1 MDIKELM
8 VGDIV
13 EYLDGDQPIPVV
25 VVKIDGPSD
34 VVCLKQKNG
43 HKFNTTIEY
52 LRPIPLTPEILE
64 SIGFERYEQGGD
76 CIVMWYGYGED
87 GKDDISIEFNVYS
100 GQPTT
105 KTKFDVVGS
114 YFVSD
119 EIEFIHQLQNAFALC
134 KINKQITLP

>member
-1 MDIKELM
+1 MKIEELM

-52 LRPIPLTPEILE
+52 LRPVCVTKSLLE
-64 SIGFERYEQGGD
+64 HIGADCYDSFARIELGRYYVIYDYDGFVTICD
-76 CIVMWYGYGED
+76 DED
-87 GKDDISIEFNVYS
+87 NVKKISYLNCDYVH
-100 GQPTT
+100 
-105 KTKFDVVGS
+105 K
-114 YFVSD
+114 
-119 EIEFIHQLQNAFALC
+119 LQNAFSLC
-134 KINKQITLP
+134 EIDITITLP